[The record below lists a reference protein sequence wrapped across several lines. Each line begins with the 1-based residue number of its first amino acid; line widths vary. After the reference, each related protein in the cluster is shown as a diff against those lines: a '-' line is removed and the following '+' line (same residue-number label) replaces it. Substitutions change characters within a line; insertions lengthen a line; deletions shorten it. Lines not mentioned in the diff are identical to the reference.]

1 MAGEVKTG
9 AAAGRRAYRSPRR
22 AEQARATR
30 RAIREAATRLF
41 LEHGYAATRITQIA
55 SAAEVAPETVYA
67 TFKNKRALLK
77 EAIDVAIAGD
87 DEPVPVAD
95 RPWLDDVRAEPD
107 PRRRTRMLSDD
118 GFTRAARVAPILEVL
133 RSAAASDPDLARMW
147 DEMQQARLEQLRLYA
162 ELARDRDPD
171 SAYDDE
177 QIDIVWALG
186 GPELYTALVDE
197 RGWSV
202 EQYVAAMGDLVEHL
216 RGPRRSLV

>member
-1 MAGEVKTG
+1 MQLNAVSLYPIQVYLIDMANEVNTRSE
-9 AAAGRRAYRSPRR
+9 AGRRSYRSPRR

-87 DEPVPVAD
+87 DDPVPVAD

-107 PRRRTRMLSDD
+107 PRRRTRMLSED
-118 GFTRAARVAPILEVL
+118 GFTRAVRVAPILEVL
-133 RSAAASDPDLARMW
+133 RSAAASDPDLARACGTRCNTPGSSSCGVTPSW
-147 DEMQQARLEQLRLYA
+147 RGAGSRIGLRRRADRHRLGARR
-162 ELARDRDPD
+162 P
-171 SAYDDE
+171 
-177 QIDIVWALG
+177 
-186 GPELYTALVDE
+186 
-197 RGWSV
+197 
-202 EQYVAAMGDLVEHL
+202 
-216 RGPRRSLV
+216 